1 MANCCLQMS
10 GLLRMAKS
18 SDLEYVNNISFNMD
32 ANIILKTI
40 KSVLK
45 KEGIG
50 GKEDIIGE
58 FKGSVQ
64 EYV

>member
-1 MANCCLQMS
+1 MANCCLQMID
-10 GLLRMAKS
+10 LLRMAKS

-50 GKEDIIGE
+50 GKKDIIGE

>member
-1 MANCCLQMS
+1 
-10 GLLRMAKS
+10 MAKS
-18 SDLEYVNNISFNMD
+18 SDLECVNNISFNMD
-32 ANIILKTI
+32 ANIILKTK

-58 FKGSVQ
+58 FKESVQ

>member
-1 MANCCLQMS
+1 
-10 GLLRMAKS
+10 MAKS

-50 GKEDIIGE
+50 GKEDIIDE